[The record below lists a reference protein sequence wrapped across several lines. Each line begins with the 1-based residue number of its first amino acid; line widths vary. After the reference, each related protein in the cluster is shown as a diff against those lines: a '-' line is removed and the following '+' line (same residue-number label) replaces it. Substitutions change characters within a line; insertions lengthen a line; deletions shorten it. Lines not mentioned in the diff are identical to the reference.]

1 VTRGTAH
8 RHGRPGGRQ
17 GRGPGRRSLRDQG
30 FVTVWTVALSFSC
43 ISLIGLV
50 HDAGR
55 ALRARSDAFGTAA
68 AAARA
73 GAQEID
79 RAAAVLG
86 DTRLDEQLALQTA
99 ASYLSSRGVQGEVSV
114 ADMDVTV
121 TVTDTTDLQILPG
134 SVTVNATATA
144 HAAQGQTPP

>member
-1 VTRGTAH
+1 MTSR
-8 RHGRPGGRQ
+8 RHPAC
-17 GRGPGRRSLRDQG
+17 PGRRTGSRTCTRGRRDQG

-43 ISLIGLV
+43 VSLIGLV

-73 GAQEID
+73 GAQEVD

-86 DTRLDEQLALQTA
+86 DTRLDLDLAQQTA
-99 ASYLSSRGVQGEVSV
+99 AAYLASRGVDGEVSV